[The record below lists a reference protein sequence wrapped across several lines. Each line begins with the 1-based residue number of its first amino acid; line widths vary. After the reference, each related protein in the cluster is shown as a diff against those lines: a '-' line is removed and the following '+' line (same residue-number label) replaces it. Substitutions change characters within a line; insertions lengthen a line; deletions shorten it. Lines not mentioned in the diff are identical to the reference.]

1 MNFEWWLT
9 FRYLSAKKDKFLS
22 VINFVAIAG
31 IAIGVMALIIVIGVM
46 TGFDHDLREKI
57 VGANA
62 HIFVER
68 ETGVHNYMPL
78 NERLRNLPG
87 VIATTPYIHGNV
99 FLENGTRA
107 ASLILR
113 GVDPASEGSVTR
125 INSYLAG
132 KVKVAD
138 LKENGV
144 LIGSQMASYY
154 GYHTGDTLTI
164 IAPASGVAGTG
175 WRFQFKVAGIFNSG
189 MYDYDMNLILVTL
202 WRAQEV
208 FNIGPTV
215 TGIGLKLK
223 DPDQASIVKK
233 EIYDAIGF
241 SYLVRTWMETNAN
254 FFAALALEKFAM
266 FIILSLIVLVA
277 SFNIIS
283 TLIVTVTSKIKDI
296 GILKSIGASRACI
309 HRIFTWQ
316 GLAVGAMGTFWGF
329 VGGVGVIF
337 LLKKYQFIKLP
348 QDIYYIDHLP
358 VLIQASDVGLIV
370 GAAMLITYAAT
381 VYPAIKAANLEPV
394 EALRYE

>member
-9 FRYLSAKKDKFLS
+9 FRYLTAKKDKFFA

-68 ETGVHNYMPL
+68 ETGVKNYMQL
-78 NERLRNLPG
+78 NERLKTLPG

-99 FLENGTRA
+99 FLGSRDQGREF
-107 ASLILR
+107 
-113 GVDPASEGSVTR
+113 DPARGRSCHRRGVTR
-125 INSYLAG
+125 INSYLAQG
-132 KVKVAD
+132 KVAD
-138 LKENGV
+138 LKDDGV

-154 GYHTGDTLTI
+154 GYHVGDTLTI

-175 WRFQFKVAGIFNSG
+175 WRYQFKVAGIFNSG

-202 WRAQEV
+202 SKAQEI

-223 DPDQASIVKK
+223 DPDQAPVVKK
-233 EIYDAIGF
+233 EIYEQIGF

-266 FIILSLIVLVA
+266 FIILTLIVLVA

-283 TLIVTVTSKIKDI
+283 TLIVTVTSKVKDI

-329 VGGVGVIF
+329 TGGVSVIF

-358 VLIQASDVGLIV
+358 VVIQASDVGLIV

-381 VYPAIKAANLEPV
+381 IYPAIKAANLEPV

>member
-9 FRYLSAKKDKFLS
+9 LRYLTAKKDKFLS

-62 HIFVER
+62 HVLVEK
-68 ETGVHNYMPL
+68 ETGLKNYQQL
-78 NERLRNLPG
+78 NARLKVLPG
-87 VIATTPYIHGNV
+87 VLSSTPYIHGNV
-99 FLENGTRA
+99 FLEAGTRA

-113 GVDPASEGSVTR
+113 GVEPSSEGTVTR
-125 INSYLAG
+125 IDSYLTKG
-132 KVKVAD
+132 KVAD
-138 LKENGV
+138 LKGDGV
-144 LIGSQMASYY
+144 IIGSQLASFY
-154 GYHTGDTLTI
+154 GYQIGDPLTI
-164 IAPASGVAGTG
+164 IAPASGVAGEG
-175 WRFQFKVAGIFNSG
+175 WRYQFKVAGIFTSG

-202 WRAQEV
+202 PKAEEI
-208 FNIGPTV
+208 FNIGQTV

-223 DPDQASIVKK
+223 DPDQAPMVKK
-233 EIYDAIGF
+233 EIYNQLGF

-266 FIILSLIVLVA
+266 FVILTLIVLVA

-283 TLIVTVTSKIKDI
+283 TLIVTVTSKVKDI

-309 HRIFTWQ
+309 RRIFTWQ

-329 VGGVGVIF
+329 TGGVSVIL

-358 VLIQASDVGLIV
+358 VVVQASDVGLIV
-370 GAAMLITYAAT
+370 GSAMLITYIAT
-381 VYPAIKAANLEPV
+381 VYPALKAANLEPV

>member
-9 FRYLSAKKDKFLS
+9 LRYLTAKKDKFLS

-68 ETGVHNYMPL
+68 ETGVHNYAQL
-78 NERLRNLPG
+78 DQSLKVLPG
-87 VIATTPYIHGNV
+87 VVATTPYIHGNV
-99 FLENGTRA
+99 FLEEGTRA

-113 GVDPASEGSVTR
+113 GVDPRTEGGVTR
-125 INSYLAG
+125 INSYLSQG
-132 KVKVAD
+132 RVAD
-138 LKENGV
+138 LTDNGV
-144 LIGSQMASYY
+144 LIGSQLAAYY
-154 GYHTGDTLTI
+154 GYHLGDLVTI

-175 WRFQFKVAGIFNSG
+175 WRYQFKVEGVFNSG

-202 WRAQEV
+202 PSAQKI
-208 FNIGPTV
+208 FNIGSTV

-223 DPDQASIVKK
+223 DPDQAPVVKK
-233 EIYDAIGF
+233 EIYDQIGY

-266 FIILSLIVLVA
+266 FVILTLIVLVA

-283 TLIVTVTSKIKDI
+283 TLIVTVTSKVKDI

-329 VGGVGVIF
+329 AGGVGVIF

-358 VLIQASDVGLIV
+358 VVIQASDVGLIV

-381 VYPAIKAANLEPV
+381 VYPALKAANLEPV

>member
-9 FRYLSAKKDKFLS
+9 LRYLTAKKDKFLS
-22 VINFVAIAG
+22 VINFVSIAG

-68 ETGVHNYMPL
+68 ETGVKNYVEL
-78 NERLRNLPG
+78 NERLKSLPG
-87 VIATTPYIHGNV
+87 IIATTPYIHGNV
-99 FLENGTRA
+99 FLEQGTRA

-113 GVDPASEGSVTR
+113 GVEPETEGSVTR
-125 INSYLAG
+125 INNYLAD

-138 LKENGV
+138 LKENGA

-154 GYHTGDTLTI
+154 GYHVGDMLTLI
-164 IAPASGVAGTG
+164 SPSSGIAGTG
-175 WRFQFKVAGIFNSG
+175 WRYQFKVAGIFTSG
-189 MYDYDMNLILVTL
+189 MYDYDMNLILITL
-202 WRAQEV
+202 EKAQEI
-208 FNIGPTV
+208 FNIGSTV

-223 DPDQASIVKK
+223 DPDQAPVVKK
-233 EIYDAIGF
+233 EIYDQIGF

-266 FIILSLIVLVA
+266 FVILTLIVLVA

-283 TLIVTVTSKIKDI
+283 TLIVTVTSKVKDI
-296 GILKSIGASRACI
+296 GILKSIGASRSCI

-316 GLAVGAMGTFWGF
+316 GLAMGAMGTFWGF
-329 VGGVGVIF
+329 TGGVGVIL

-358 VLIQASDVGLIV
+358 VVIQASDVGLIV

-381 VYPAIKAANLEPV
+381 IYPALKAANLEPV

>member
-9 FRYLSAKKDKFLS
+9 LRYLTAKKDKFLA

-31 IAIGVMALIIVIGVM
+31 IAIGVMALIIVIAVM

-68 ETGVHNYMPL
+68 ETGVKNYMQL
-78 NERLRNLPG
+78 DAHLRALPG
-87 VIATTPYIHGNV
+87 VMATTPYIHGNV
-99 FLENGTRA
+99 FLEQGTRA

-113 GVDPASEGSVTR
+113 GVEPSTEGEVTR
-125 INSYLAG
+125 IDSYLAQG
-132 KVKVAD
+132 KVSD
-138 LKENGV
+138 LQDNGV
-144 LIGSQMASYY
+144 LIGSQLASYY
-154 GYHTGDTLTI
+154 GYKVGDPLTI
-164 IAPASGVAGTG
+164 IAPASGVAGNG
-175 WRFQFKVAGIFNSG
+175 WRFNFKVAGIFNSG

-202 WRAQEV
+202 ARAQDI

-215 TGIGLKLK
+215 TGIGMKLK
-223 DPDQASIVKK
+223 DPEQAPLVKK
-233 EIYDAIGF
+233 EIYDQIGF

-266 FIILSLIVLVA
+266 FVILTLIVLVA

-283 TLIVTVTSKIKDI
+283 TLIVTVTSKVKDI
-296 GILKSIGASRACI
+296 GILKSIGASRSCI

-329 VGGVGVIF
+329 TGGVAVIF

-358 VLIQASDVGLIV
+358 VVIQASDVGLIV

-381 VYPAIKAANLEPV
+381 VYPALKAANLEPV

>member
-9 FRYLSAKKDKFLS
+9 LRYLTAKKDKFLS

-68 ETGVHNYMPL
+68 ETGVKNYMQL
-78 NERLRNLPG
+78 NERLRSLPG
-87 VIATTPYIHGNV
+87 VIASTPYIHGNV
-99 FLENGTRA
+99 FLESGTKA

-113 GVDPASEGSVTR
+113 GVEPSTEGGVTR
-125 INSYLAG
+125 INSYLSQG
-132 KVKVAD
+132 KVSD
-138 LKENGV
+138 LKDNGI
-144 LIGSQMASYY
+144 LIGSQLASYY
-154 GYHTGDTLTI
+154 GYQVGDTVTLI
-164 IAPASGVAGTG
+164 SPASGIAGNG
-175 WRFQFKVAGIFNSG
+175 WRYKLKVAGIFNSG
-189 MYDYDMNLILVTL
+189 MYDYDMNLVLITL
-202 WRAQEV
+202 TKAQQI
-208 FNIGPTV
+208 FDIGQSV
-215 TGIGLKLK
+215 TGVGLKLK
-223 DPDQASIVKK
+223 DPDQAPVVKK

-241 SYLVRTWMETNAN
+241 SYLVRTWMESNAN

-266 FIILSLIVLVA
+266 FVILTLIVLVA

-283 TLIVTVTSKIKDI
+283 TLIVTVTSKVKDI

-316 GLAVGAMGTFWGF
+316 GLAVGAMGVFWGF
-329 VGGVGVIF
+329 LGGVAVIL

-358 VLIQASDVGLIV
+358 VVIQASDVGLIV

-381 VYPAIKAANLEPV
+381 IYPAIKAANLEPV